1 MSSSNTKQ
9 TRLDFSVSK
18 RTASNSGKLAKTAP
32 RPVETLPKK
41 VPPAKGDVI
50 EEDEQERSFEEIT
63 VISSD
68 SDDDSELIEPFTDD
82 TDSRVSK
89 PTAKE
94 VSSSNTGRTTRA
106 ASKAGA
112 QASKAEA
119 KAQENASATIENPGV
134 FRHSNSRPEPTPPKV
149 KSQEAVTPNAEP
161 KDSLPELKVRD
172 PRWKKYYAEIKKKT
186 GDMPPSKTCFIQRS
200 TIRLLKASPPMI
212 VHGEG
217 QNKIHEILRI
227 FDTCAYFYYM
237 HIFMH

>member
-1 MSSSNTKQ
+1 MSSSNIKQ

-18 RTASNSGKLAKTAP
+18 RTASNGGKLAKTTP
-32 RPVETLPKK
+32 RPVAVLPKR
-41 VPPAKGDVI
+41 VPPAQGNTV
-50 EEDEQERSFEEIT
+50 EEDDQERSLGEIT

-161 KDSLPELKVRD
+161 KDSLLELKVRD
-172 PRWKKYYAEIKKKT
+172 PRWKKYHAEIKKKT
-186 GDMPPSKTCFIQRS
+186 GDMPPSKTCFYTAFYDKVS
-200 TIRLLKASPPMI
+200 KGFTPHDSPWRRT
-212 VHGEG
+212 E
-217 QNKIHEILRI
+217 
-227 FDTCAYFYYM
+227 
-237 HIFMH
+237 